1 MSLNR
6 VISDLNS
13 YLEWKRDEGET
24 SVTVSPDVVAEL
36 GRLATED
43 RGVGTPP
50 PIKDLKNKNMELAC
64 PQAGG
69 VVKMSPSA
77 PAPPAVVHQKR
88 EVIPMKDGDSLENIA
103 VEIQECTT
111 CSLHKVRNNT
121 VPGNGQTV
129 QPDILFVG
137 EAPGADEDEQGI
149 PFVGRSG
156 KLLTKMI
163 EAMGYSRET
172 VFIANI
178 NKCRPPDNRKPTPE
192 EMKVCLPFLKR
203 QIAVLQP
210 KVIVAMGA
218 TAVVGLVGISK
229 GESITTVRGKWQKFE
244 GIDLMPTFHPA
255 YMLRNPNMKRPVW
268 DDLKN
273 VLKHLGKTVPAVK
286 KA

>member
-1 MSLNR
+1 VSLD
-6 VISDLNS
+6 VIINDLSS
-13 YLEWKRDEGET
+13 YLEWEREEGNAT
-24 SVTVSPDVVAEL
+24 ISVAPDVVAEL
-36 GRLATED
+36 SGLAAKKTD
-43 RGVGTPP
+43 SKPMSQLPKQATAPQSVVQQK
-50 PIKDLKNKNMELAC
+50 KD
-64 PQAGG
+64 
-69 VVKMSPSA
+69 
-77 PAPPAVVHQKR
+77 
-88 EVIPMKDGDSLENIA
+88 ITIMKDGDSLEIVA
-103 VEIQECTT
+103 SEIEKCTI

-121 VPGNGQTV
+121 VPGYGQT
-129 QPDILFVG
+129 QRPDILFVG

-156 KLLTKMI
+156 QLLAKMI

-178 NKCRPPDNRKPTPE
+178 NKCRPPDNRKPTPT

-203 QIAVLQP
+203 QIALLQP

-218 TAVVGLVGISK
+218 TAVEGLVGIPK
-229 GESITTVRGKWQKFE
+229 GVGITMVRGKWQKFE

-273 VLKHLGKTVPAVK
+273 VLRRLGKPIPAVK
-286 KA
+286 K